1 MQVIALVM
9 QWCDQ
14 FALLNVHFTQFR
26 SGAATTIEAIL
37 REVLRNFSTR
47 REYSF
52 EPEDIEPYD
61 TFYSEI

>member
-1 MQVIALVM
+1 M
-9 QWCDQ
+9 QWVGQ
-14 FALLNVHFTQFR
+14 FALHNVHFTQFR

-37 REVLRNFSTR
+37 WEVIRNFSTR

-52 EPEDIEPYD
+52 EPEDIEPYN